1 MAAGLVV
8 AGTLAGVS
16 ATAQAFVHEALA
28 GLVHQFADPM
38 ACFRE
43 LVQNA
48 VDAGSAEIDIRFEHD
63 DGRLVIHVD
72 DFGEGM
78 DRSII
83 DTKLTRLFSSGK
95 EGDRTKIGRF
105 GIGFVSVFALDPEV
119 ICLDTS
125 RSGEHWRVIFK
136 PDRSF
141 IRVAR
146 SEPVDGTKIAIYK
159 TMTAHDAATFM
170 KRAREVIAFWCR
182 HVQADI
188 RVDGVSISR
197 PFGIDLPWTISAEVG
212 DARIVA
218 GYGLEGD
225 SSITYYNRGLTLLEE
240 RPGPFPGVHVKLS
253 SPELEH
259 TMTRDNVLRDEGY
272 EKVLGHARAQVE
284 GPLRTRLLEVLAE
297 QAQASAI
304 HRRGDAADTLMGHFL
319 RHLLRHLQAGESL
332 PRAAWSAPIV
342 RCHHAGAVDLTTLRK
357 AAKARRVYW
366 ADAASP
372 LTQALHDRGDLVIA
386 AEGEPRPG
394 LTEPAGTARVCALPE
409 LLAGR
414 TAPRVHAVLCTS
426 LPVADPPNWARLRPA
441 LAALLAEVG
450 PRPRAIAAGDLCYP
464 GSPVAERVA
473 IAQDNIGAVTA
484 VDALELV
491 PGRRLIVH
499 INHPAVGSALALAQ
513 HEPEF
518 AAYKLA
524 KLVVLEH
531 GRGLTVEVDHTL
543 ATKALELR
551 WQRMT

>member
-1 MAAGLVV
+1 
-8 AGTLAGVS
+8 VS

-48 VDAGSAEIDIRFEHD
+48 VDAGSAEIDIRFEHV

-83 DTKLTRLFSSGK
+83 DTKLTRLFSSSK

-141 IRVAR
+141 TLVTR

-159 TMTAHDAATFM
+159 TMAAPEAAAFT
-170 KRAREVIAFWCR
+170 KRAREVISFWCR
-182 HVQADI
+182 HVLAEI
-188 RVDGVSISR
+188 RVDGVSISQ
-197 PFGIDLPWTISAEVG
+197 PFELDLPCTISAEVG
-212 DARIVA
+212 DTRIVA
-218 GYGLEGD
+218 GYGLEDD
-225 SSITYYNRGLTLLEE
+225 SSISYYNHGLTLLEE
-240 RPGPFPGVHVKLS
+240 RPGPFPGVHVKLW

-272 EKVLGHARAQVE
+272 EKALGHARTQVE
-284 GPLRTRLLEVLAE
+284 GPLRTRLLEVLAT
-297 QAQASAI
+297 QAQAMVL
-304 HRRGDAADTLMGHFL
+304 HRRGDAADAMMGHL
-319 RHLLRHLQAGESL
+319 HRHIQAGDDL

-342 RCHHAGAVDLTTLRK
+342 RCHHAGAVDLTTLRT

-372 LTQALHDRGDLVIA
+372 LTQALHERGDLVIA
-386 AEGEPRPG
+386 AEGEPDPG
-394 LTEPAGTARVCALPE
+394 FTLRALTANVCTLPE
-409 LLAGR
+409 LFAGR
-414 TAPRVHAVLCTS
+414 TTPLVHTVLCTS
-426 LPVADPPNWARLRPA
+426 LPVADPPNWARLRPL
-441 LAALLAEVG
+441 LADLLAEVG
-450 PRPRAIAAGDLCYP
+450 PRPRAIAAGNLRYP
-464 GSPVAERVA
+464 GSPVAGRVA
-473 IAQDNIGAVTA
+473 IAQDDIGAVTA

-491 PGRRLIVH
+491 SGRRLIVYVG
-499 INHPAVGSALALAQ
+499 HPAVRSALALAQ

-518 AAYKLA
+518 AAYMLA

-531 GRGLTVEVDHTL
+531 GHGLAVEVDHTL
-543 ATKALELR
+543 AAKALELR
-551 WQRMT
+551 WQRTT

>member
-1 MAAGLVV
+1 VAPGLVV

-48 VDAGSAEIDIRFEHD
+48 VDAGSAEIDIRFEHV

-83 DTKLTRLFSSGK
+83 DTKLTRLFSSSK

-119 ICLDTS
+119 ICVDTS

-141 IRVAR
+141 TLVTR

-159 TMTAHDAATFM
+159 TMAASEAAAFT

-182 HVQADI
+182 HVPAEI
-188 RVDGVSISR
+188 RVDGASVSR
-197 PFGIDLPWTISAEVG
+197 PFGLDLPCTISAEVG

-218 GYGLEGD
+218 GYAVADD
-225 SSITYYNRGLTLLEE
+225 SSISYYNRGLTLLEE
-240 RPGPFPGVHVKLS
+240 RPGPFPGVHVKLW

-272 EKVLGHARAQVE
+272 ERVVERARAQVE
-284 GPLRTRLLEVLAE
+284 GPLRARLLVVLAE
-297 QAQASAI
+297 QAQATAL
-304 HRRGDAADTLMGHFL
+304 HRRGDVADATMV
-319 RHLLRHLQAGESL
+319 HLLRHIHAGDDL

-342 RCHHAGAVDLTTLRK
+342 RCHHAGLVDLTTLRK

-366 ADAASP
+366 ADTASP
-372 LTQALHDRGDLVIA
+372 LTQALHERGDLVIA
-386 AEGEPRPG
+386 AEGEPHPAAMQPA
-394 LTEPAGTARVCALPE
+394 LTPNVCTLPE
-409 LLAGR
+409 LLAGH
-414 TAPRVHAVLCTS
+414 TTPLVHTVLCTS
-426 LPVADPPNWARLRPA
+426 LPVADPPHWARLRPL
-441 LAALLAEVG
+441 LATLLAEVG
-450 PRPRAIAAGDLCYP
+450 PRPRAIAAGELRYP
-464 GSPVAERVA
+464 GSAVAQRVA
-473 IAQDNIGAVTA
+473 IAQDDIGAVTA
-484 VDALELV
+484 LDALELAA
-491 PGRRLIVH
+491 GQRLIVH
-499 INHPAVGSALALAQ
+499 VGHPAVGSALGLAE

-531 GRGLTVEVDHTL
+531 GRGLTVATDHTL
-543 ATKALELR
+543 AAKALELR
-551 WQRMT
+551 WQRTT